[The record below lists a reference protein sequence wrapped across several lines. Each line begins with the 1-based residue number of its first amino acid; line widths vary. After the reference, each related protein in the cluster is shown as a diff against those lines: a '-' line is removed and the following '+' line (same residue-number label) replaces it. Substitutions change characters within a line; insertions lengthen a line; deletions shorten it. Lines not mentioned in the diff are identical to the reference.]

1 MSLGVKMQEL
11 REALNK
17 VEWPTGTEVSG
28 KFVLVMIVI
37 IALIA
42 IIAMSDGLLGYL
54 LGFIY

>member
-1 MSLGVKMQEL
+1 MQEL